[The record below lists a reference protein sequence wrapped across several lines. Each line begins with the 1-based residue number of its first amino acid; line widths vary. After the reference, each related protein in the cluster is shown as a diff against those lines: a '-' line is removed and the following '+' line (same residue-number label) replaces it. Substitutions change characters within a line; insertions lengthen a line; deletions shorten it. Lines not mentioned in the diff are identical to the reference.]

1 MSEIFET
8 ISACRVCNSRKIEEV
23 LDLGNQPPANS
34 LHKNNLDMP
43 PLVPLRLLFCNDCS
57 AVQLGETV
65 DPEYLFNEYVWV
77 TGTSSTAEI
86 YSKEFTK
93 NALTVSGLS
102 KPSVLEIASN
112 DGTFLKCFQH
122 EGCEILGV
130 DPAKNIADKAI
141 KNGIPTKSEFFTSD
155 LALSLVESNGNY
167 DIVFA
172 RNVIPHV
179 KAIHSIIEGINI
191 LMSEESTGI
200 IEFHE
205 AGLILKELHY
215 DSIYHEHLF
224 YFSLKTISHLLEM
237 YDLFVFDIM
246 PSPISGGS
254 WVIYFSKVKK
264 TKTKKLNEVE
274 ASEEKLGINNINT
287 WKEFSRKVEEHSDQ
301 LKRMLPVGQKILA
314 YGASARSSTL
324 LNYCGIDSRNLIAIV
339 DKNPLKHNLL
349 SPGTEIPII
358 SYQEGLDIL
367 KTEDN
372 LFLLAWNFE
381 KEIIRD
387 LKQDGYKGEFIVPLP
402 NDPRKV

>member
-1 MSEIFET
+1 MF
-8 ISACRVCNSRKIEEV
+8 
-23 LDLGNQPPANS
+23 
-34 LHKNNLDMP
+34 
-43 PLVPLRLLFCNDCS
+43 
-57 AVQLGETV
+57 
-65 DPEYLFNEYVWV
+65 
-77 TGTSSTAEI
+77 
-86 YSKEFTK
+86 
-93 NALTVSGLS
+93 SGLS

-112 DGTFLKCFQH
+112 DGTFLKCFQQA
-122 EGCEILGV
+122 GCEILGV
-130 DPAKNIADKAI
+130 DPAKNIADKATE
-141 KNGIPTKSEFFTSD
+141 NGIPTKSEFFTSD
-155 LALSLVESNGNY
+155 LASSLVKSKGSY

-179 KAIHSIIEGINI
+179 KAVHSIIEGINI

-237 YDLFVFDIM
+237 HGLFVFDII

-254 WVIYFSKVKK
+254 WVIYFSKIKRNK
-264 TKTKKLNEVE
+264 TPKLAEVE
-274 ASEEKLGINNINT
+274 AGEEETGINNINT
-287 WKEFSRKVEEHSDQ
+287 WKEFSRKVEDHSDQ
-301 LKRMLPVGQKILA
+301 LKKMLPVGKKIMA

-324 LNYCGIDSRNLIAIV
+324 LNYCGIDSKNLIAII

-381 KEIIRD
+381 EEIIRD
-387 LKQDGYKGEFIVPLP
+387 LKQDGYRGEFIVPLP
-402 NDPRKV
+402 NDPRKI